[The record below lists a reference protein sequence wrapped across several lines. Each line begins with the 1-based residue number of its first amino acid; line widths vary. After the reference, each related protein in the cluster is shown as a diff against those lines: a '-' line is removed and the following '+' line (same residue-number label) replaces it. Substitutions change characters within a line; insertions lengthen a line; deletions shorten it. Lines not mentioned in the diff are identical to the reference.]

1 VGLRAGLLPVEAV
14 LCMHTLIIRFHIAS
28 RNSVLIA

>member
-1 VGLRAGLLPVEAV
+1 VGLGAGLLPVEAV
-14 LCMHTLIIRFHIAS
+14 LFMHALIIRFHAAS